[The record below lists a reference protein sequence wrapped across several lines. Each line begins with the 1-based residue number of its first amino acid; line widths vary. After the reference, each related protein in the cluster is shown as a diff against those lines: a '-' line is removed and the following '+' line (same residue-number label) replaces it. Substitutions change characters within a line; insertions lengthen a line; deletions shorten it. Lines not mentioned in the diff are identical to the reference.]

1 MSLVII
7 EMSTGDWD
15 DVRAIY
21 EEGIATGHATF
32 EERAPSWE
40 TWDGSHLATCRLV
53 ASEDGTLLGWAA
65 LSPVSGRCVYEGVA
79 EISVYVSSAAR
90 RRGVGK
96 TLLAALIAASETA
109 GIWTLQAGVFPE
121 NIESIA
127 LHGACG
133 FREVGRRERI
143 GMMAD
148 VWRDTVLLER
158 RSTVV
163 GV

>member
-1 MSLVII
+1 MSLVIS
-7 EMSTGDWD
+7 EMDAGDWD
-15 DVRAIY
+15 DVRTIY

-32 EERAPSWE
+32 EEHAPSWE
-40 TWDGSHLATCRLV
+40 TWDGNHLATCRLV
-53 ASEDGTLLGWAA
+53 VREDGKLLGWAA

-79 EISVYVSSAAR
+79 ETSVYVRAGAR

-96 TLLAALIAASETA
+96 TLLAALITASETT
-109 GIWTLQAGVFPE
+109 GIWTLQAGIFPE

-127 LHGACG
+127 LHCANG

-143 GMMAD
+143 GMMD
-148 VWRDTVLLER
+148 NVWRDTVLLER
-158 RSTVV
+158 RSTMA

>member
-1 MSLVII
+1 MSLVIR
-7 EMSTGDWD
+7 EMDAGDWD

-21 EEGIATGHATF
+21 AEGIATGHATF
-32 EERAPSWE
+32 EEQAPSWE

-53 ASEDGTLLGWAA
+53 ANKDGTLLGWAA

-79 EISVYVSSAAR
+79 ETSVYVRASAR

-96 TLLAALIAASETA
+96 TLLMALITASETA